1 MIIQHQNVKTGEAHN
16 ITTLVEDAV
25 WTTKRTGS
33 PASLE
38 LTVLVHSLIQW
49 DEGDKITLMTD
60 DANLFY
66 GYVVKLSQNEKERVK
81 VTAYDQVWYLKK
93 NKETYVFKNKRAD
106 QILTQIAQDFGLTL
120 GALENTGYA
129 VPSMIEDGQTLLD
142 IVLKALD
149 YTLINTAKMFYLW
162 DDFGKLTLSD
172 VEKSRLEV
180 VVGDNALATGYTY
193 EREIDSE
200 TSNKIK
206 LAKDNKET
214 GKRDIFLFQDSA
226 TMEQWGTLQ
235 YYEKVDEALTEA
247 QIKEKGDK
255 LLAWYNRP
263 RKSFT
268 LNALADLRVRA
279 GTAVYTVVSDIE
291 MQSWFIVEEA
301 KHDLLKEKMELKL
314 KVV

>member
-1 MIIQHQNVKTGEAHN
+1 MMILHQNVKTGATFD
-16 ITTLVEDAV
+16 IATLTEGAK
-25 WTTKRTGS
+25 WTTKRSGS

-38 LTVLVHSLIQW
+38 LTVLKDSLIQW
-49 DEGDKITLMTD
+49 DEGDKISVTTA
-60 DANLFY
+60 DANIFY
-66 GYVVKLSQNEKERVK
+66 GCVVKISETEEEVK

-120 GALENTGYA
+120 GALENTAYMI
-129 VPSMIEDGQTLLD
+129 PSMIEDGQTLLD
-142 IVLKALD
+142 IILKALD
-149 YTLINTAKMFYLW
+149 HTLINTAKMFYLW

-180 VVGDNALATGYTY
+180 VIGDGSLATGYTY

-226 TMEQWGTLQ
+226 TMKEWGTLQ
-235 YYEKVDEALTEA
+235 YYEKVNEALTEA
-247 QIKEKGDK
+247 QIKERGDK

-263 RKSFT
+263 RKSFS
-268 LNALADLRVRA
+268 LKALANLKVRG
-279 GTAVYTVVSDIE
+279 GTAVYVTVGDIE

-301 KHDLLKEKMELKL
+301 THDLLSEEMDLKL

>member
-1 MIIQHQNVKTGEAHN
+1 MMILHQNVKTGAAHD
-16 ITTLVEDAV
+16 ITTLTESAK
-25 WTTKRTGS
+25 WKTKRSGA
-33 PASLE
+33 PASME
-38 LTVLVHSLIQW
+38 LTVLTDPQIQW
-49 DEGDKITLMTD
+49 DEGDIISVTT
-60 DANLFY
+60 ATGNLFY
-66 GYVVKLSQNEKERVK
+66 GFAVKLSETDKKRIT

-93 NKETYVFKNKRAD
+93 NKETYVFVNKRAD
-106 QILTQIAQDFGLTL
+106 QILTQIAEDFGLQM
-120 GALENTGYA
+120 GALENTSYMI
-129 VPSMIEDGQTLLD
+129 PSMIEDNQTLLD

-180 VVGDNALATGYTY
+180 VIGDNSLATGYTY

-214 GKRDIFLFQDSA
+214 GKRDIYIFQDGE
-226 TMEQWGTLQ
+226 TMKQWGTLQ
-235 YYEKVDEALTEA
+235 YYEKVDAEMTEG
-247 QIKEKGDK
+247 QIKERGEK
-255 LLAWYNRP
+255 LLAWYNLS
-263 RKSFT
+263 RKSFS
-268 LNALADLRVRA
+268 LSALADTRVRA
-279 GTAVYTVVSDIE
+279 GTAVYVTVADVK

-301 KHDLLKEKMELKL
+301 THDLVKETMDLKL

>member
-1 MIIQHQNVKTGEAHN
+1 MMILHQNIKTGAAHE
-16 ITTLVEDAV
+16 ITMLTEKAK
-25 WTTKRTGS
+25 WTTKRSGS

-38 LTVLVHSLIQW
+38 LTVLADSLIQW
-49 DEGDKITLMTD
+49 DEGDILSVTTT

-66 GYVVKLSQNEKERVK
+66 GFVAKISETENQRVS
-81 VTAYDQVWYLKK
+81 VIAYDQVWYLRK

-120 GALENTGYA
+120 GALENTAYMI
-129 VPSMIEDGQTLLD
+129 PSMIEDGQTLLD
-142 IVLKALD
+142 IILKALD
-149 YTLINTAKMFYLW
+149 HTLVSTAKMFYLW
-162 DDFGKLTLSD
+162 DDFGKLSLSD

-180 VVGDNALATGYTY
+180 VIGDKSLATGYTY

-214 GKRDIFLFQDSA
+214 GKRDIFIFQDGA
-226 TMEQWGTLQ
+226 TMKEWGTLQ
-235 YYEKVDEALTEA
+235 YYEKVNEALTEA
-247 QIKEKGDK
+247 QIKERGEK
-255 LLAWYNRP
+255 LLAWYNRS
-263 RKSFT
+263 RKSFS
-268 LNALADLRVRA
+268 LSAISNPKVRA
-279 GTAVYTVVSDIE
+279 GTAVYVTVADVA

-301 KHDLLKEKMELKL
+301 THDLVAEEMSLKL

>member
-1 MIIQHQNVKTGEAHN
+1 MMILHQNVKTGATFD
-16 ITTLVEDAV
+16 IATLTEGAK
-25 WTTKRTGS
+25 WTTKRSGS

-38 LTVLVHSLIQW
+38 LTVLKDSLIQW
-49 DEGDKITLMTD
+49 DEGDKISVTTA
-60 DANLFY
+60 DANIFY
-66 GYVVKLSQNEKERVK
+66 GFVVKISETEEEVK

-120 GALENTGYA
+120 GALENTAYMI
-129 VPSMIEDGQTLLD
+129 PSMIEDGQTLLD
-142 IVLKALD
+142 IILKALD
-149 YTLINTAKMFYLW
+149 HTLINTAKMFYLW

-180 VVGDNALATGYTY
+180 VIGDGSLATGYTY

-226 TMEQWGTLQ
+226 TMKEWGTLQ
-235 YYEKVDEALTEA
+235 YYEKVNEALTEA
-247 QIKEKGDK
+247 QIKERGDK

-263 RKSFT
+263 RKSFS
-268 LNALADLRVRA
+268 LKALANLKVRG
-279 GTAVYTVVSDIE
+279 GTAVYVTVGDIE

-301 KHDLLKEKMELKL
+301 THDLLSEEMDLKL

>member
-1 MIIQHQNVKTGEAHN
+1 MMILHQNVKTGAADD
-16 ITTLVEDAV
+16 ITTLTESAK
-25 WTTKRTGS
+25 WKTKRSGA
-33 PASLE
+33 PASME
-38 LTVLVHSLIQW
+38 LTVLTDPQIQW
-49 DEGDKITLMTD
+49 DEGDIISVTT
-60 DANLFY
+60 ANGNLFY
-66 GYVVKLSQNEKERVK
+66 GFAVKLSETDKKRIT

-93 NKETYVFKNKRAD
+93 NKETFVFVNKRAD
-106 QILTQIAQDFGLTL
+106 QILTQIAEDFGLQL
-120 GALENTGYA
+120 GALENTSY
-129 VPSMIEDGQTLLD
+129 VIPSMIEDNQTLLD

-180 VVGDNALATGYTY
+180 VIGDNSLATGYTY

-214 GKRDIFLFQDSA
+214 GKRDIYIFQDGE
-226 TMEQWGTLQ
+226 TMKQWGTLQ
-235 YYEKVDEALTEA
+235 YYEKVDAEMTEG
-247 QIKEKGDK
+247 QIKERGEK
-255 LLAWYNRP
+255 LLAWYNLP
-263 RKSFT
+263 RKSFS
-268 LNALADLRVRA
+268 LSALADTRVRA
-279 GTAVYTVVSDIE
+279 GTAVYVTVADVK

-301 KHDLLKEKMELKL
+301 THDLVKETMDLKL